1 MPVNGT
7 VPIKKGTLGPFQ
19 KPYTLRFDPR
29 SGQTLKLKNLGNT
42 AALLSLVALAQSQGA
57 TGDFTVDP
65 VLSTLETETPI
76 QGITINGV
84 AIAEYVFDQWEI
96 ETNESS
102 ESVFGDPRVQAN
114 ISSND
119 RAVIAR
125 AIADRCSLG
134 QAASRIGLGTNDQGN
149 PGDNIGANWPSPV
162 TTFVAPTAGQSLQLY
177 NEMMK
182 MQDAWGPFTYVLRHT
197 SNTNAQ
203 STYNVADNNVNQIY
217 TTAQLLSEVQSGFL
231 WTYPIPSRLVTK
243 ILNIPV
249 QYAETNEA
257 AYYLWG
263 WKKSASREQIN
274 AQFRVDIVTEYVLA
288 LWSTIRYAP
297 I

>member
-19 KPYTLRFDPR
+19 KPYMLRFDPR
-29 SGQTLKLKNLGNT
+29 SGQTLKLKNLGS
-42 AALLSLVALAQSQGA
+42 ASMLLSSVALAQSQGA
-57 TGDFTVDP
+57 TGEFTVSP
-65 VLSTLETETPI
+65 VLSELETETPI

-84 AIAEYVFDQWEI
+84 TISEYVFDQWEI
-96 ETNESS
+96 ETNEAS

-125 AIADRCSLG
+125 AIADGSTLTAA
-134 QAASRIGLGTNDQGN
+134 AASCTTDG
-149 PGDNIGANWPSPV
+149 IGANWPSPV
-162 TTFVAPTAGQSLQLY
+162 TNFVAPTAGQSLQLY

-217 TTAQLLSEVQSGFL
+217 TTAQLLSEVQSGLL